1 MKKYIF
7 ILLLIIPCLLFSQ
20 TNTQVIQLESGWS
33 LFSTYL
39 LPEDDNLETVFNN
52 IVNEV
57 IIIKDENGNVYW
69 PEFGLNSI
77 GSINPGDAYQIKMN
91 QSAVLIINGNPFN
104 CSSDLEI
111 NTGWNF
117 IGYTDT
123 TSSNLEQQFESIL
136 DNLIIIK
143 DGSGNVYWPLYS
155 INTIGMLNPG
165 EGYQIKAS
173 SDLIF
178 NYNCEIDCNYYD
190 YYCDNGTWQS
200 EVYWEIQ
207 NEFGEVIFS
216 GGAPEDGELCLANGC
231 YNIVVT
237 DTYGDGWQGNI
248 LNIGELIFTNEDLDG
263 CSNCGLE
270 TQSFE
275 LCTPI
280 ELIEGCMDPN
290 AQNYQETAN
299 IDDESCTYSND
310 NLNIDLIA
318 IYPYDVTINDIWGYA
333 VNNNEYALVG
343 TNEGFS
349 MVDITIPESP
359 EELFFIEGES
369 TIWRDVKTWQNY
381 AYVVCDG
388 CNDGLLI
395 IDLNDLSGQTYSFST
410 DFFNKAHNIF
420 IDENG
425 FLYAF
430 GGNPSGVMILNLNDD
445 PLNPTYE
452 GENTTFYLHDGMVK
466 NNILWGAS
474 TQTGEFIIYDVSNKT
489 NPTIIASQPTPGGV
503 THNCWIS
510 EDGNSLFTTQ
520 EYSGAYI
527 RSYNVSDL
535 YNIEMADQIQS
546 WSGLTNVVPHNTH
559 VIGNY
564 LVTSY
569 YTDGVTIID
578 ASDPNNLIEVGYYDT
593 SPQYEGDGYY
603 GCWGAYPYLPSGLI
617 LATDRQNGLH
627 ILSTTLE
634 LISN

>member
-91 QSAVLIINGNPFN
+91 QSAVLIINGNPLN
-104 CSSDLEI
+104 CYSDLEI

-231 YNIVVT
+231 YNIVVI

-280 ELIEGCMDPN
+280 ELIEGCMDLN

-430 GGNPSGVMILNLNDD
+430 GGNPSGVMILNLNND

-510 EDGNSLFTTQ
+510 EDGNTLFTTQ

-546 WSGLTNVVPHNTH
+546 WSGLTDVIPHNTH

-569 YTDGVTIID
+569 YTDGITIID
-578 ASDPNNLIEVGYYDT
+578 ASDPYNLIEIAYFDT
-593 SPQYEGDGYY
+593 SPQYQGNGSY

-617 LATDRQNGLH
+617 LATDRQNG
-627 ILSTTLE
+627 
-634 LISN
+634 

>member
-231 YNIVVT
+231 YNIVVI

-280 ELIEGCMDPN
+280 ELIEGCMDLN

-430 GGNPSGVMILNLNDD
+430 GGNPSGVMILNLNND

-510 EDGNSLFTTQ
+510 EDGNTLFTTQ

-578 ASDPNNLIEVGYYDT
+578 ASDSNNLIEVGYYDT